1 MSLSWPLRRIAKY
14 TVVGGT
20 VLGTLV
26 SLRANQYN
34 IDSIG
39 AVRFGRA
46 AITVFGIGV
55 YYKRN
60 LYYRQWDYDSQ
71 EYQEQASKVHKEAAE
86 RLLEL
91 CRANKGVFIKVG
103 QHIGALDYLLP
114 KEYVE
119 TMRVLHSHAP
129 CSSLDDVYRVL
140 REDFKQNPHEIFS
153 EISPEPLG
161 VASLAQVHRAKLK
174 DGSTVAVKV
183 QHPYV
188 LGNSIVD
195 LKTME
200 VLVNTV
206 AWVFPNFKFKW
217 LVDETKRNIPVELD
231 FKQEAKH
238 TKKVRKMFKHFSWL
252 KVPRIY
258 NELSTTRVLTM
269 EYLDGGQVNDLD
281 YIKKHNINVYEISD
295 KLSQLYSQMIFIEG
309 FVHSDPHPG
318 NILVHNN
325 ESGQVDIILLDHGL
339 YATLSNDVRWAY
351 SKLWLSI
358 LNRDKVAMKKNCE
371 KLGVGDLYA
380 FFSCMVSGRTW
391 NAIQS
396 GLETTKYTVEE
407 KEAFQKEVP
416 GLLRVITEILA
427 QVNRQLLL
435 ILKTNDLLRGI
446 EFTLKT
452 QARITSFLV
461 MSKCCVKSVYGE
473 RMKKTHS
480 FFPSLYIAILQQ
492 WALLKLSLYYFCLNI
507 RNIFLL

>member
-1 MSLSWPLRRIAKY
+1 MSLSWPARRIAKY

-26 SLRANQYN
+26 SLRANQYK

-71 EYQEQASKVHKEAAE
+71 EYQEQASKVHKAAAE

-140 REDFKQNPHEIFS
+140 REDFKQNPHEIFL

-174 DGSTVAVKV
+174 DGSIVAVKV

-200 VLVNTV
+200 VLVNAV
-206 AWVFPNFKFKW
+206 AWVFPNFKFRW
-217 LVDETKRNIPVELD
+217 LVDETKHNIPVELD
-231 FKQEAKH
+231 FKQEAKN
-238 TKKVRKMFKHFSWL
+238 TEKVRKMFKHFSWL

-318 NILVHNN
+318 NILVHKNK
-325 ESGQVDIILLDHGL
+325 SGQVEIVLLDHGL
-339 YATLSNDVRWAY
+339 YA
-351 SKLWLSI
+351 
-358 LNRDKVAMKKNCE
+358 
-371 KLGVGDLYA
+371 
-380 FFSCMVSGRTW
+380 CMVKYVA
-391 NAIQS
+391 N
-396 GLETTKYTVEE
+396 TT
-407 KEAFQKEVP
+407 
-416 GLLRVITEILA
+416 VI
-427 QVNRQLLL
+427 N
-435 ILKTNDLLRGI
+435 N
-446 EFTLKT
+446 
-452 QARITSFLV
+452 
-461 MSKCCVKSVYGE
+461 
-473 RMKKTHS
+473 
-480 FFPSLYIAILQQ
+480 
-492 WALLKLSLYYFCLNI
+492 
-507 RNIFLL
+507 